1 MATPEFFGT
10 DGPDVVSEAL
20 LRGAAKDEWSH
31 YFGLGGDDQIT
42 WWSGQVIGGP
52 GNDTIARDAAAGGSH
67 VYAAYW
73 DSPAGIVV
81 DLAAGYALDGHGG
94 TDTLIRIDQVG
105 DGGHDDRIYGNAND
119 NWLGVSHGD
128 DFVDGR
134 GGFDTISTEGPISA
148 WHIEVSSDLR
158 TVVMSRIDGAHGWGT
173 DTLVDVEA
181 ITFWNESGQYLFAD
195 LVDFSRVGPDTL
207 IGSPNHGW
215 SPGQPGQPAAL
226 TYSFMSATPAYGSGG
241 GGSGFTALSPTQQQ
255 TVRDI
260 LARLST
266 EVGLT
271 FTEVADG
278 ALGWGQLRFGINQQ
292 AATKAYSFVP
302 GAVAGDLAGDVWIDV
317 ETAQLLAPGQEG
329 YQALLHEIGHAL
341 GLGHPLPE
349 SDTSGRVVLVDA
361 WNDTRLTVMS
371 EREPGSLGF
380 RDWFGVFDVDALRG
394 LYGARAANPGD
405 DTYAFDDAV
414 GLSRTTI
421 VDDGGWNRIDI
432 SATSAGATLDLR
444 AGSLSS
450 AGRSADG
457 FAASGNLALAHGTLI
472 REAIGSP
479 FDDLIVGNAADNLI
493 APGDGND
500 RIDAGA
506 GLDTVRYDGDLADYA
521 VTRSLLT
528 GSWLLEARDGESG
541 SDTLDGVE
549 RLRFDDGSLALDL
562 DGSPGATAKL
572 IGAVFGPD
580 FLSEQVYVGIGIA
593 LFDDGMTMQQ
603 VADLAIQTGVF
614 VSLAGST
621 SNADFVRVVY
631 ENVIGEALTDPA
643 MLGYFVGLLE
653 AGLSKS
659 ALAVIAAE
667 HESNLARIDLA
678 GLATTGLPYLEWAP

>member
-10 DGPDVVSEAL
+10 EGPDVVSEAT

-31 YFGLGGDDQIT
+31 YFGRGGDDQIT

-52 GNDTIARDAAAGGSH
+52 GNDVIARDAAAGGSH

-73 DSPAGIVV
+73 DSPSGVFV

-105 DGGHDDRIYGNAND
+105 DGAHDDRFYGNAND
-119 NWLGVSHGD
+119 NWFGISQGN

-134 GGFDTISTEGPISA
+134 GGFDTVGTQGPISA
-148 WHIEVSSDLR
+148 WRIEVSADLR
-158 TVVMSRIDGAHGWGT
+158 TVVMTRIDGESGWGT
-173 DTLVDVEA
+173 NRLVNVEA
-181 ITFWNESGQYLFAD
+181 IQFWNESQHYRFAD
-195 LVDFSRVGPDTL
+195 LLDFSRVGADTL
-207 IGSPNHGW
+207 IASTSHGW
-215 SPGQPGQPAAL
+215 SPGLPGQPAAL
-226 TYSFMSATPAYGSGG
+226 TFSFMGATPAYGNGG

-255 TVRDI
+255 TIRDI
-260 LARLST
+260 LARLSAET
-266 EVGLT
+266 GLT

-278 ALGWGQLRFGINQQ
+278 AGAGGQVRFGINQQ
-292 AATKAYSFVP
+292 AATKAYTFIP

-317 ETAQLLAPGQEG
+317 ETAQVLAPGQEG

-341 GLGHPLPE
+341 GLSHPLPE
-349 SDTSGRVVLVDA
+349 SDTSGRVVLIDE

-371 EREPGSLGF
+371 GNEPGSAGW
-380 RDWFGVFDVDALRG
+380 REWFGVLDVDALRH
-394 LYGARAANPGD
+394 LYGARASNPGD
-405 DTYAFDDAV
+405 DAYAFDDAV

-421 VDDGGWNRIDI
+421 VDDGGWNVLDI
-432 SATSAGATLDLR
+432 SATSVGATLDLR
-444 AGSLSS
+444 GGSLSS
-450 AGRSADG
+450 VGRAIDG
-457 FAASGNLALAHGTLI
+457 FAASGNLALASGTLI
-472 REAIGSP
+472 HEAIGSP

-493 APGDGND
+493 APGTGND
-500 RIDAGA
+500 RVDAGA
-506 GLDTVRYDGDLADYA
+506 GLDTVRYAGNLADYA
-521 VTRSLLT
+521 VARSLLT
-528 GSWLLEARDGESG
+528 GSWLVEARDGESG

-549 RLRFDDGSLALDL
+549 RLRFADGSLALDL
-562 DGSPGATAKL
+562 DGSPGSTAKV

-580 FLSEQVYVGIGIA
+580 FLAEQLYVGIGIA

-614 VSLAGST
+614 LSLAGST

-631 ENVIGEALTDPA
+631 ENVIGEPLTDPA

-653 AGLSKS
+653 AGLPKS
-659 ALAVIAAE
+659 TLAVIAAE

-678 GLATTGLPYLEWAP
+678 GLATAGLPYLEWAP